1 MKKLCIIYGG
11 RSCEHKDSIE
21 SFENLYDVIREQ
33 SLLTYKLEKVI
44 YIDLSDKAYLHD
56 VDFTLNPSAY
66 RKKEESLNLFDIL
79 IMLKEMDYF
88 LFSTLFSQNGEDGRM
103 QGVAK
108 LIGIA
113 TNLGDP
119 LPSSICLSKYHLN
132 QYLQGM
138 RLEIHVPVTF
148 RIDNKFAFDQAVQN
162 ITQPVVVIK
171 PNALGSSILTEKFNI
186 KTEIYSAW
194 ETIKRILKH
203 DTYALLQ
210 EYIDGEEYTCGVME
224 ENGEPALVAI
234 GKVNTSRRFFGF
246 PEKNDASLN
255 FKEIIRMPYSP
266 VFTTLSK
273 AALDLFRDLN
283 LTNIARFDFI
293 IQNEK
298 VFFLECNQFPSLH
311 RFSFFM
317 MMLKEKG
324 ITIADAMEVII
335 NNESQRK
342 QINPVFDGYDEFS

>member
-11 RSCEHKDSIE
+11 QSSEHKDSIE
-21 SFENLYDVIREQ
+21 SFENLYNVIREQ
-33 SLLTYKLEKVI
+33 ALLTYKLEKVI
-44 YIDLSDKAYLHD
+44 YIDLSDKTYLHD
-56 VDFTLNPSAY
+56 VDFTLNSSAY
-66 RKKEESLNLFDIL
+66 REKKESSNLFDIL
-79 IMLKEMDYF
+79 IELKEQDYF

-113 TNLGDP
+113 TNLGEP
-119 LPSSICLSKYHLN
+119 LPSSICSSKYHLN

-138 RLEIHVPVTF
+138 KLDIHAPVTY
-148 RIDNKFAFDQAVQN
+148 RIDNKSAFDQAVRN
-162 ITQPVVVIK
+162 ITLPVVVVK

-186 KTEIYSAW
+186 KTETDAAW

-224 ENGEPALVAI
+224 EHGEPALVAI
-234 GKVNTSRRFFGF
+234 GKVNTSRKFFGF

-255 FKEIIRMPYSP
+255 TKEIIKMPYAP
-266 VFTTLSK
+266 IFKTLSQ

-293 IQNEK
+293 IKDEK
-298 VFFLECNQFPSLH
+298 AYFLECNQFPSLH

-317 MMLKEKG
+317 MMLKDKG
-324 ITIADAMEVII
+324 ITIAHAVEVII
-335 NNESQRK
+335 NNESQRR
-342 QINPVFDGYDEFS
+342 QINPVFDGYDELS